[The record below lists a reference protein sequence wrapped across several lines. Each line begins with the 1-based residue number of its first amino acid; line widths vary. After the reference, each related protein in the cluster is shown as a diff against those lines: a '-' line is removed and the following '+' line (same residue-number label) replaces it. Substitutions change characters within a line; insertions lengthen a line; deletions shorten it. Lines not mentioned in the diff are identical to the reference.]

1 VAASEKV
8 YYPALTGFRAL
19 AAYLVFFHHANPFS
33 KEGWQFF
40 LYSFTN
46 EFHVGVSLFFVL
58 SGFLIYSRY
67 AEEIVTT
74 SNWFKGYIQNRLARI
89 YPLYFILTTVV
100 FVVLVA
106 TKKQED
112 VGLSYFLN
120 ITLLK
125 GFFDDFKFSGIAQGW
140 SLTVEECFYLLAPL
154 IFLWAKKFKLFH
166 LGIIF
171 LAIGFV
177 LVFIFRN
184 VNAHGFFGDFH
195 FMLVYTFFGRSFEF
209 LIGIWVAKNLEIIK
223 KIKIINFTYGG
234 LIFLV
239 ITVVV
244 LSQLTVGQKSEM
256 NILAG
261 VVINNFI
268 LPIAVGMI
276 IAGLILE
283 NTRLQKL
290 LTSPLMTL
298 LGKSSYAFYL
308 VHAGIF
314 FAFLYRYVSENI
326 FVLFVLL
333 NVLAIGLYYF
343 IEKPLNE
350 RWKVKRALNG

>member
-67 AEEIVTT
+67 AEEILTT
-74 SNWFKGYIQNRLARI
+74 TNWFKGYIQNRLARI
-89 YPLYFILTTVV
+89 YPLYFILTTLV
-100 FVVLVA
+100 FIVLVA
-106 TKKQED
+106 TKKQEEG
-112 VGLSYFLN
+112 VGFSYFLN
-120 ITLLK
+120 ITFLK
-125 GFFDDFKFSGIAQGW
+125 GFFDDYKFSGIAQGW
-140 SLTVEECFYLLAPL
+140 SLTVEECFYLLAPI
-154 IFLWAKKFKLFH
+154 IFLYAKRIKLFH

-171 LAIGFV
+171 LAIGFL
-177 LVFIFRN
+177 LVFIFQN
-184 VNAHGFFGDFH
+184 MNAYGFFCDFH

-209 LIGIWVAKNLEIIK
+209 LIGIWVAQNLDTLK
-223 KIKIINFTYGG
+223 KIKTISFTYGG
-234 LIFLV
+234 LIFLAISIV
-239 ITVVV
+239 L
-244 LSQLTVGQKSEM
+244 LSQFTAGQSSEM
-256 NILAG
+256 NTIAG
-261 VVINNFI
+261 VAINNFI

-276 IAGLILE
+276 IVGLILE
-283 NTRLQKL
+283 NTKFQKL
-290 LTSPLMTL
+290 MASPLMNL

-314 FAFLYRYVSENI
+314 FAFLYRYISENI
-326 FVLFVLL
+326 FVLFFLL
-333 NVLAIGLYYF
+333 NGLTIGLYYF
-343 IEKPLNE
+343 IERPLNE
-350 RWKVKRALNG
+350 RWRAKLLNE